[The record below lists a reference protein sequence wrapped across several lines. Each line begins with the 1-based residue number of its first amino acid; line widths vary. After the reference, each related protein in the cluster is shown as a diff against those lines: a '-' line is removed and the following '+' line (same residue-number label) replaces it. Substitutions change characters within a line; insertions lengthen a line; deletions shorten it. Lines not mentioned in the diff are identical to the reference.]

1 MELTVNKP
9 LAGTFGWLQV
19 GGKRIDL
26 QEEIH
31 RLSYCLDPGETR
43 TLLLEDQGASEFEIA
58 LGEGARLNLVQLRDS
73 SGKSLSYNN
82 VRVRCA
88 DRACFGWYRIVTGG
102 SETYDNCSVTLEG
115 GGSTFEAN
123 VCYRLGGSEKYD
135 LNCEAIHEGKRTQ
148 SAISASGVLS
158 DKASKLVRGTIDF
171 RTGCSGSVG
180 NETEDVLLLSEEVR
194 NQIVPVILCSE
205 EDVVGNH
212 GASVGRPDEG
222 LLFYMETRGI
232 DEETACRMLAQAKLD
247 SVIGRIPDS
256 RIRESVRDKI
266 HAQVLTENDCEG
278 E

>member
-1 MELTVNKP
+1 MELIVNKP

-19 GGKRIDL
+19 GGKRIVL

-43 TLLLEDQGASEFEIA
+43 TLLLEDQGASEYEIT

-82 VRVRCA
+82 VRVTCA
-88 DRACFGWYRIVTGG
+88 DRAFFGWYRIVTGG

-158 DKASKLVRGTIDF
+158 DKAFKLMRGTIDF

-180 NETEDVLLLSEEVR
+180 NESEDVLLLSEEVR
-194 NQIVPVILCSE
+194 NQSVPVILCSE

-212 GASVGRPDEG
+212 GASIGRRDEG
-222 LLFYMETRGI
+222 LSYYLQTRGMTP
-232 DEETACRMLAQAKLD
+232 EEVERMMARSSD
-247 SVIGRIPDS
+247 SS
-256 RIRESVRDKI
+256 MVRRTR
-266 HAQVLTENDCEG
+266 ASTTSAAG
-278 E
+278 